1 MLSQESVESEKT
13 HRVRRAADGETK
25 RKTKTRSSS
34 DVGLSDLE
42 GQDSDESAADL
53 GDGLLDVES
62 RDSDV
67 EDQDFGTAQ
76 FGCSCFRPR

>member
-1 MLSQESVESEKT
+1 MG
-13 HRVRRAADGETK
+13 RVWSAGGLHLGGDI
-25 RKTKTRSSS
+25 
-34 DVGLSDLE
+34 GLSDLE
-42 GQDSDESAADL
+42 GQGPGQSTDSGCDL

>member
-1 MLSQESVESEKT
+1 LLSQESVESEKT

-25 RKTKTRSSS
+25 RKTKTRSGS

-53 GDGLLDVES
+53 GDGL
-62 RDSDV
+62 
-67 EDQDFGTAQ
+67 
-76 FGCSCFRPR
+76 P